1 MIKFIEIG
9 VDTQMTFFSFVLQ
22 QTKYSEIFAKK
33 YERCKDTKYHFGL
46 ADVCDSPRLKVKGKN
61 FTFILIKRLAILIFL
76 MAFVTKD
83 DSSRTIQ
90 LGKQIAHRHVY
101 ILYHYTIIN
110 LELLIIVLRV
120 FLSRIRVLYSDKIIT
135 ELTVVMLIFLDRK

>member
-1 MIKFIEIG
+1 MIKFIQIG
-9 VDTQMTFFSFVLQ
+9 VDIQMTFYSFVLQ

-33 YERCKDTKYHFGL
+33 YARCKDTKYHFGL
-46 ADVCDSPRLKVKGKN
+46 SDVCDSPRLKVKGKK

-101 ILYHYTIIN
+101 ILYHYTIN

-120 FLSRIRVLYSDKIIT
+120 FLSRMRVLHSDKIIT
-135 ELTVVMLIFLDRK
+135 ELTVMMLIFLDRK